1 MPPTGYRSVPRRAR
15 NRSPVRALIAFIV
28 IAAAAVTLAL
38 VFRLNTGYV
47 LFVAPPYRV
56 ELSQNAFIII
66 ALLAFIALYALI
78 RAAVRLAKLPAEVRE
93 GRRRRQFERFRS
105 KQDAAVVALLE
116 GRHGKARQFAQ
127 EALAIPQSSP
137 VAALV
142 GARAAL
148 ETRDWTAAAAMLER
162 PDTHATNLAVPR
174 LMLEAELALERGQ
187 PADALARLAE
197 LRREAGLHTAAQ
209 RLELRALTA
218 AGRPAEIPAIVDQL
232 VRRKVY
238 DAKQGELLRGSAHAE
253 ALAGF
258 AHDAAGLRAYWA
270 RVPESDR
277 LQSKVARASARS
289 FLSLGADR
297 EAADI
302 LARSLERNW
311 DPGLLPIYA
320 QCRAPDATRQLE
332 IAERWLV
339 AHNQDA
345 TLLYAL
351 GRLCERQQ
359 LWGKAQTY
367 LEASLALDNHWRAH
381 VALGE
386 MFAKLGRNDEA
397 NAHLAAALK
406 LALGELTRDDA

>member
-1 MPPTGYRSVPRRAR
+1 M
-15 NRSPVRALIAFIV
+15 RALIAFIIV
-28 IAAAAVTLAL
+28 AAAAVTLAL
-38 VFRLNTGYV
+38 LFRLNTGYV

-66 ALLAFIALYALI
+66 VVLAFAALYALI
-78 RAAVRLAKLPAEVRE
+78 RAAVRLAGLPEEVRE

-148 ETRDWTAAAAMLER
+148 ETRDWGAATAMLER

-218 AGRPAEIPAIVDQL
+218 AGRPAEIPALVDQL
-232 VRRKVY
+232 VKRKVY
-238 DAKQGELLRGSAHAE
+238 DAKQGELLRASAHAE
-253 ALAGF
+253 ALATF
-258 AHDAAGLRAYWA
+258 AHDPAGLRAYWA
-270 RVPESDR
+270 RVSESDR
-277 LQSKVARASARS
+277 LQPKVAHAAARS
-289 FLSLGADR
+289 FLQLGGDR

-302 LARSLERNW
+302 VARSLDRNW
-311 DPGLLPIYA
+311 DPSLLLIYA
-320 QCRAPDATRQLE
+320 QCRAPDPTRQLE
-332 IAERWLV
+332 TAERWLV
-339 AHNQDA
+339 MHNQDA

-386 MFAKLGRNDEA
+386 MLAQLGRTDEA

-406 LALGELTRDDA
+406 LALAELQREG

>member
-1 MPPTGYRSVPRRAR
+1 VT
-15 NRSPVRALIAFIV
+15 VRALIAFILV
-28 IAAAAVTLAL
+28 AAAAVTLAL
-38 VFRLNTGYV
+38 LFRLNTGYV
-47 LFVAPPYRV
+47 LLVAPPYRV

-66 ALLAFIALYALI
+66 AILFFVALYAVI
-78 RAAVRLAKLPAEVRE
+78 RAAVRLARLPDEVRE
-93 GRRRRQFERFRS
+93 GRRRRQLERFRS
-105 KQDAAVVALLE
+105 KQDGAVVALLE

-127 EALAIPQSSP
+127 EALAMPEATP

-148 ETRDWTAAAAMLER
+148 EMRDFAGAAAMLER
-162 PDTHATNLAVPR
+162 PGTHATNLAVPR

-187 PADALARLAE
+187 PADALARLAD

-218 AGRPAEIPAIVDQL
+218 AGRPAEIPSLVDQL
-232 VRRKVY
+232 VKRKVY
-238 DAKQGELLRGSAHAE
+238 DASQGELLRASAHAD

-258 AHDAAGLRAYWA
+258 AHDASGLRSYWA
-270 RVPESDR
+270 RIPESDR
-277 LQSKVARASARS
+277 LQPKVARAAARS
-289 FLSLGADR
+289 FLSAGADR
-297 EAADI
+297 EAADV

-311 DPGLLPIYA
+311 DSSLVLLYA
-320 QCRAPDATRQLE
+320 ECRPPDATRQLE

-345 TLLYAL
+345 VLLYAL
-351 GRLCERQQ
+351 GRLCERSE

-367 LEASLALDNHWRAH
+367 LEASLALDNHWRTH

-386 MFAKLGRNDEA
+386 LLTRLRRSDEA
-397 NAHLAAALK
+397 QAHLAAALS
-406 LALGELTRDDA
+406 LALGELSRDARPT

>member
-1 MPPTGYRSVPRRAR
+1 M
-15 NRSPVRALIAFIV
+15 RALVAFIL

-38 VFRLNTGYV
+38 LFRINTGYV

-56 ELSQNAFIII
+56 EVSQNAFILIVI
-66 ALLAFIALYALI
+66 ATFLALYALI
-78 RAAVRLAKLPAEVRE
+78 RAAVRLARLPAEVRE

-127 EALAIPQSSP
+127 EALAMPQSSP

-148 ETRDWTAAAAMLER
+148 ETRDWAAARAILDR
-162 PDTHATNLAVPR
+162 PDTRATNLAVPR

-187 PADALARLAE
+187 PTEALSRLAE

-218 AGRPAEIPAIVDQL
+218 AGRPAEIPALVDQL
-232 VRRKVY
+232 VKRKVY
-238 DAKQGELLRGSAHAE
+238 DAHQGELLRASAHAE
-253 ALAGF
+253 ALASL

-270 RVPESDR
+270 RVPENDR
-277 LQSKVARASARS
+277 RQAKVARAAARS
-289 FLSLGADR
+289 FVQLGGDR

-311 DPGLLPIYA
+311 DPTLLPLYA
-320 QCRAPDATRQLE
+320 ECRAPDATRQLE
-332 IAERWLV
+332 TAERWLV
-339 AHNQDA
+339 SHNDDA

-386 MFAKLGRNDEA
+386 MLSQLGRHDEA

-406 LALGELTRDDA
+406 LALADLSRD

>member
-1 MPPTGYRSVPRRAR
+1 
-15 NRSPVRALIAFIV
+15 VRALIAFIV

-38 VFRLNTGYV
+38 VLRLNTGYV

-148 ETRDWTAAAAMLER
+148 EARDWTAAAAMLER

-187 PADALARLAE
+187 PAEALARLAE

-218 AGRPAEIPAIVDQL
+218 AGRPAEIPALVDQL

-238 DAKQGELLRGSAHAE
+238 DAKQGELLRASAHAE

-277 LQSKVARASARS
+277 LQSKVARAAARS

-311 DPGLLPIYA
+311 EPSLLRTYA

-332 IAERWLV
+332 IAERWLA

-367 LEASLALDNHWRAH
+367 LEASVALDNHWRAH

-386 MFAKLGRNDEA
+386 LLATLGRHDEA
-397 NAHLAAALK
+397 NAHLAAALR
-406 LALGELTRDDA
+406 LALAELSQD

>member
-1 MPPTGYRSVPRRAR
+1 M
-15 NRSPVRALIAFIV
+15 RALIAFIV

-38 VFRLNTGYV
+38 LFRLNTGYV

-66 ALLAFIALYALI
+66 ALVAFIALYALV
-78 RAAVRLAKLPAEVRE
+78 RAAVRLARLPGEVRD
-93 GRRRRQFERFRS
+93 GRRRRQIERFRA

-116 GRHGKARQFAQ
+116 GRHGRARQFAQ
-127 EALAIPQSSP
+127 EALAIPESTP

-148 ETRDWTAAAAMLER
+148 ETRDWNAATAMLDR

-187 PADALARLAE
+187 PAEALARLAE

-218 AGRPAEIPAIVDQL
+218 AGRPAEIPALVDQL
-232 VRRKVY
+232 VKRKVY
-238 DAKQGELLRGSAHAE
+238 DPKQGELLRASAHAE
-253 ALAGF
+253 ALETL
-258 AHDAAGLRAYWA
+258 AHDAAGLRAYWS
-270 RVPESDR
+270 RVPEGDR
-277 LQSKVARASARS
+277 LQPKVARAAARS
-289 FLSLGADR
+289 FLQLGGDR
-297 EAADI
+297 DAVDL

-311 DPGLLPIYA
+311 DPRLLLTYA
-320 QCRAPDATRQLE
+320 ECRAPDPTRQLE
-332 IAERWLV
+332 TAERWLV
-339 AHNQDA
+339 THNQDA

-367 LEASLALDNHWRAH
+367 LEASVALDNHWRTH

-386 MFAKLGRNDEA
+386 MLAKLGRHDEA
-397 NAHLAAALK
+397 DAHLAAALR
-406 LALGELTRDDA
+406 LALSALESAES

>member
-1 MPPTGYRSVPRRAR
+1 M
-15 NRSPVRALIAFIV
+15 RALIAFLL

-38 VFRLNTGYV
+38 LFRLNTGYV

-66 ALLAFIALYALI
+66 TVLAFFVLYVLI
-78 RAAVRLAKLPAEVRE
+78 RAGVRLAQLPEDVRE

-127 EALAIPQSSP
+127 EALAIPHSSP

-148 ETRDWTAAAAMLER
+148 ETRDYAAAAAMLDR
-162 PDTHATNLAVPR
+162 PDTQATNLAVPR
-174 LMLEAELALERGQ
+174 LMLEAELALERGH

-218 AGRPAEIPAIVDQL
+218 AGRPGEIPALVDQL
-232 VRRKVY
+232 VKRKVY
-238 DAKQGELLRGSAHAE
+238 DADQGELLRASAHAE

-258 AHDAAGLRAYWA
+258 AHDAAGLRAYWS
-270 RVPESDR
+270 RVPENDR
-277 LQSKVARASARS
+277 LQPKVARAAAKS
-289 FLSLGADR
+289 FMQLGSDR
-297 EAADI
+297 EAAEI

-311 DPGLLPIYA
+311 DSALVVLYA
-320 QCRAPDATRQLE
+320 ECRAPDATRQLE
-332 IAERWLV
+332 TAERWLV
-339 AHNQDA
+339 RHNQDA
-345 TLLYAL
+345 SLLYAL

-386 MFAKLGRNDEA
+386 MFARLERRDEA
-397 NAHLAAALK
+397 EAHLAAALR
-406 LALGELTRDDA
+406 LALATLERDG

>member
-1 MPPTGYRSVPRRAR
+1 
-15 NRSPVRALIAFIV
+15 VRALIAFIV
-28 IAAAAVTLAL
+28 TAAAAVTLAL

-47 LFVAPPYRV
+47 LFVTPPYRV
-56 ELSQNAFIII
+56 ELSQNAFVIIV
-66 ALLAFIALYALI
+66 LLTFVALYALI
-78 RAAVRLAKLPAEVRE
+78 RAAVRLAKLPGEVRE

-148 ETRDWTAAAAMLER
+148 ETRDFTAATAMLER

-174 LMLEAELALERGQ
+174 LMLEAEVALERGQ

-218 AGRPAEIPAIVDQL
+218 AGRPAEIPPLVDQL
-232 VRRKVY
+232 VKRKVY
-238 DAKQGELLRGSAHAE
+238 DARQGELLRASAHAE

-258 AHDAAGLRAYWA
+258 AHDTAGLRAYWA

-277 LQSKVARASARS
+277 VQSKVARAAARS
-289 FLSLGADR
+289 FLSLGNDR

-302 LARSLERNW
+302 LARSLERFW
-311 DPGLLPIYA
+311 DPDLLLIYA
-320 QCRAPDATRQLE
+320 ECRAPDATRQLE

-381 VALGE
+381 VTLGE
-386 MFAKLGRNDEA
+386 LLAKLGRHDEA

-406 LALGELTRDDA
+406 LALAELNRD

>member
-1 MPPTGYRSVPRRAR
+1 M
-15 NRSPVRALIAFIV
+15 RALIAFIV

-38 VFRLNTGYV
+38 LFRLNTGYV

-66 ALLAFIALYALI
+66 ALAAFIALYALV
-78 RAAVRLAKLPAEVRE
+78 RAAVRLARLPGEVRD
-93 GRRRRQFERFRS
+93 GRRRRQVERFRA

-127 EALAIPQSSP
+127 EALAIPESTP

-148 ETRDWTAAAAMLER
+148 ETRDWNAATAMLDR

-187 PADALARLAE
+187 PAEALARLAE

-218 AGRPAEIPAIVDQL
+218 AGRPAEIPALVDQL
-232 VRRKVY
+232 VKRKVY
-238 DAKQGELLRGSAHAE
+238 DPKQGELLRASAHAE
-253 ALAGF
+253 ALETL
-258 AHDAAGLRAYWA
+258 AHDAAGLRAYWS
-270 RVPESDR
+270 RVPEGDR
-277 LQSKVARASARS
+277 LQPKVARAAARS
-289 FLSLGADR
+289 FLQLGGDR
-297 EAADI
+297 DAVDL

-311 DPGLLPIYA
+311 DPSLLLTYA
-320 QCRAPDATRQLE
+320 ECRAPDPTRQLE
-332 IAERWLV
+332 TAERWLV
-339 AHNQDA
+339 THNQDA

-386 MFAKLGRNDEA
+386 MFAKLGRQDEA
-397 NAHLAAALK
+397 NAHLAAALR
-406 LALGELTRDDA
+406 LALAQLERE

>member
-1 MPPTGYRSVPRRAR
+1 
-15 NRSPVRALIAFIV
+15 VRALIAFLL

-38 VFRLNTGYV
+38 LFRLNTGYV
-47 LFVAPPYRV
+47 LFVAPPYRI

-66 ALLAFIALYALI
+66 VVVAFLALYALI
-78 RAAVRLAKLPAEVRE
+78 RAGVRLARLPEEVRE
-93 GRRRRQFERFRS
+93 GRRRRQFERFRG

-127 EALAIPQSSP
+127 EALAIPNSSP

-148 ETRDWTAAAAMLER
+148 ETRDYAAAAAMLDR

-218 AGRPAEIPAIVDQL
+218 AGRPGEIPALVDQL
-232 VRRKVY
+232 VKRKVY
-238 DAKQGELLRGSAHAE
+238 DAQQGELLRASAHAE
-253 ALAGF
+253 ALASLT
-258 AHDAAGLRAYWA
+258 HDAAGLRAYWS
-270 RVPESDR
+270 RVPENDR
-277 LQSKVARASARS
+277 LQPKVARAAARS
-289 FLSLGADR
+289 FLQLGSDR

-302 LARSLERNW
+302 IARSLDRSW
-311 DPGLLPIYA
+311 DSALTLLYA
-320 QCRAPDATRQLE
+320 ECRAPDPTRQLE
-332 IAERWLV
+332 TAERWLV
-339 AHNQDA
+339 RHNQDA
-345 TLLYAL
+345 SLLYAL

-386 MFAKLGRNDEA
+386 MLASLDRRDEA
-397 NAHLAAALK
+397 QAHLAAALK
-406 LALGELTRDDA
+406 LALAELERRNEKSGSEM

>member
-1 MPPTGYRSVPRRAR
+1 M
-15 NRSPVRALIAFIV
+15 RALIAFIV
-28 IAAAAVTLAL
+28 LAAAAVTVAL
-38 VFRLNTGYV
+38 VFRLNDGYV

-66 ALLAFIALYALI
+66 ALLTLIAFYGVV
-78 RAAVRLAKLPAEVRE
+78 RAAARLSQLPAQVRE
-93 GRRRRQFERFRS
+93 GRRRRQVERFRA

-116 GRHGKARQFAQ
+116 GRHGKARQFAD

-148 ETRDWTAAAAMLER
+148 ETRDWTAATAMLER
-162 PDTHATNLAVPR
+162 RDTHATNLAVPR
-174 LMLEAELALERGQ
+174 LMLQAEVALERGQ
-187 PADALARLAE
+187 PAEALARLAE

-209 RLELRALTA
+209 RLELRALAA
-218 AGRPAEIPAIVDQL
+218 AGRPAEVPAIVDQL

-238 DAKQGELLRGSAHAE
+238 DAKQGELLRAAAYAE
-253 ALAGF
+253 AVAGLS
-258 AHDAAGLRAYWA
+258 HDAAGLRAYWA
-270 RVPESDR
+270 RIPESDR
-277 LQSKVARASARS
+277 LQSKVARAAGRS
-289 FLSLGADR
+289 LLAQGGDR
-297 EAADI
+297 EAAEL
-302 LARSLERNW
+302 LARSLERTW
-311 DPGLLPIYA
+311 DPDLLLLYA

-339 AHNQDA
+339 LHNQDA

-351 GRLCERQQ
+351 GKLCERQQ

-386 MFAKLGRNDEA
+386 LLAKLGREDES

-406 LALGELTRDDA
+406 LALAELERDGA

>member
-1 MPPTGYRSVPRRAR
+1 
-15 NRSPVRALIAFIV
+15 VRALVAFIL

-38 VFRLNTGYV
+38 LFRINTGYV

-56 ELSQNAFIII
+56 EVSQNAFILIVI
-66 ALLAFIALYALI
+66 ATFLALYALV
-78 RAAVRLAKLPAEVRE
+78 RAAVRLARLPAEVRE
-93 GRRRRQFERFRS
+93 GRRRRQLERFRS

-148 ETRDWTAAAAMLER
+148 ETRDWAAARAMLDR
-162 PDTHATNLAVPR
+162 PDTRATNLAVPR

-187 PADALARLAE
+187 PTEALSRLAE

-218 AGRPAEIPAIVDQL
+218 AGRPAEIPALVDQL
-232 VRRKVY
+232 VKRKVY
-238 DAKQGELLRGSAHAE
+238 DGHQGELLRASAHAE
-253 ALAGF
+253 ALASLV
-258 AHDAAGLRAYWA
+258 HDAAGLRAYWA
-270 RVPESDR
+270 RVPENDR
-277 LQSKVARASARS
+277 LQPKVARAAARS
-289 FLSLGADR
+289 FLQLGSDR

-302 LARSLERNW
+302 LAKSLERRG
-311 DPGLLPIYA
+311 DPSLVPLYA
-320 QCRAPDATRQLE
+320 ECRAPDATRQLE
-332 IAERWLV
+332 TAERWLV
-339 AHNQDA
+339 SHNDDA

-367 LEASLALDNHWRAH
+367 LEASLALENHWRAQ
-381 VALGE
+381 VTLGD
-386 MFAKLGRNDEA
+386 MLSQLGRHDEA

-406 LALGELTRDDA
+406 LALAELSRD

>member
-1 MPPTGYRSVPRRAR
+1 M
-15 NRSPVRALIAFIV
+15 RALIAFLV
-28 IAAAAVTLAL
+28 IATAAVTLAL
-38 VFRLNTGYV
+38 LFRINTGYV
-47 LFVAPPYRV
+47 LFVSPPYRV
-56 ELSQNAFIII
+56 ELSQNAFIVI
-66 ALLAFIALYALI
+66 AVLTIIALYALV
-78 RAAVRLAKLPAEVRE
+78 RAAVRLANLPKEVRE

-127 EALAIPQSSP
+127 EALAIPQSTP

-142 GARAAL
+142 GARAAI
-148 ETRDWTAAAAMLER
+148 EMRDFQGAAAMLER

-187 PADALARLAE
+187 PAEALARLAE

-218 AGRPAEIPAIVDQL
+218 AGRPAEIPALVDQL
-232 VRRKVY
+232 VKRKVY
-238 DAKQGELLRGSAHAE
+238 DAKQGELLRASAHAE
-253 ALAGF
+253 ALAAL
-258 AHDAAGLRAYWA
+258 AHDAAGLRSYWA
-270 RVPESDR
+270 RVPDGDR
-277 LQSKVARASARS
+277 LQSKVARAAARS
-289 FLSLGADR
+289 FLAQGADR

-302 LARSLERNW
+302 LARSLDRHWE
-311 DPGLLPIYA
+311 PSLLPTYA
-320 QCRAPDATRQLE
+320 ECRAPDATRQLE
-332 IAERWLV
+332 IAERWLA

-386 MFAKLGRNDEA
+386 MLARLGQTDEA

-406 LALGELTRDDA
+406 LALAELERDER

>member
-1 MPPTGYRSVPRRAR
+1 
-15 NRSPVRALIAFIV
+15 VRALIAFLL

-38 VFRLNTGYV
+38 LFRLNTGYV
-47 LFVAPPYRV
+47 LFVAPPYRI
-56 ELSQNAFIII
+56 ELSQNAFIVF
-66 ALLAFIALYALI
+66 AVLGFLLLYIVI
-78 RAAVRLAKLPAEVRE
+78 RAGVRLARLPEEVRE

-127 EALAIPQSSP
+127 EALAIPNSSP

-148 ETRDWTAAAAMLER
+148 ETRDYAAAAAMLDR
-162 PDTHATNLAVPR
+162 PDTQATNMAVPR
-174 LMLEAELALERGQ
+174 LMLEAELALERGH

-218 AGRPAEIPAIVDQL
+218 AGRPGEIPALVDQL
-232 VRRKVY
+232 VKRKVY
-238 DAKQGELLRGSAHAE
+238 DAEQGELLRASAHAE

-270 RVPESDR
+270 RVPENDR
-277 LQSKVARASARS
+277 LQPKVARAAARS
-289 FLSLGADR
+289 LLQFGGDR
-297 EAADI
+297 EAAEI
-302 LARSLERNW
+302 IAKSLDRNW
-311 DPGLLPIYA
+311 DSGLVVLYA
-320 QCRAPDATRQLE
+320 ECQAPDATRQLE
-332 IAERWLV
+332 TAERWLV
-339 AHNQDA
+339 RHNQDA
-345 TLLYAL
+345 ALLYAL

-381 VALGE
+381 LALGE
-386 MFAKLGRNDEA
+386 MFARLDRRDEA
-397 NAHLAAALK
+397 QAHLAAALK
-406 LALGELTRDDA
+406 LALAALERDS